1 MLNLAAMTFGYLIGG
16 GVLVEVVFSWP
27 GIGLYAVWAMDNSDY
42 DAVLGVVIVAAVI
55 YVILYF
61 IVDLIQFAMDP
72 RLRD

>member
-1 MLNLAAMTFGYLIGG
+1 
-16 GVLVEVVFSWP
+16 
-27 GIGLYAVWAMDNSDY
+27 MDNSDY
-42 DAVLGVVIVAAVI
+42 DVVLAVVIIAAVI